1 MEILDIKLDDITDP
15 TFQPRDKLEA
25 PGIEALANSINEI
38 GLINPIIVRKAEEGY
53 QLIAG
58 TRRWHACKMLG
69 WDTIP
74 AKVIEQDTREA
85 TMLQFSENFHRS
97 DLNPIQQAHLLKF
110 MLEDLQYSTTELAQF
125 CNHTRDWVSRQLTL
139 LDLNQT
145 AQDAIEAGKL
155 SASVAIELKPIPDDK
170 LRSDY
175 INYAIEGGCTEKAAR
190 DWARQAKATIAAR
203 DARLATAQ
211 SSPLPKEEQPW
222 QPPPPRTC
230 ALCGAPE
237 DRVVLEDWA
246 ICWHCGKDLKN
257 AQI

>member
-25 PGIEALANSINEI
+25 GGIEALANSIKEI
-38 GLINPIIVRKAEEGY
+38 GLINPIIVRKGGEQY

-85 TMLQFSENFHRS
+85 SMLQFSENFHRM
-97 DLNPIQQAHLLKF
+97 DLNPIQQARMLKF
-110 MLEDLQYSTTELAQF
+110 MLEDLDYSTTELAEF
-125 CNHTRDWVSRQLTL
+125 TNHTREWVSRQLTL
-139 LDLNQT
+139 LDLDQA

-155 SASVAIELKPIPDDK
+155 SASVAIELKPIPDEK
-170 LRSDY
+170 LRSEY
-175 INYAIEGGCTEKAAR
+175 LSYAIERGTTEKAAR
-190 DWARQAKATIAAR
+190 DWARQAKATVAAR
-203 DARLATAQ
+203 DTRLQAAAE
-211 SSPLPKEEQPW
+211 SPVPVEDMPFI
-222 QPPPPRTC
+222 PPPPRTC

-237 DRVVLEDWA
+237 DKVLLEDWA
-246 ICWHCGKDLKN
+246 ICWHCGKELKPP
-257 AQI
+257 AP